1 MMDVEIAANILGG
14 TILTGLSIVI
24 VIIFIV
30 IINNIIHKYWRPIKI
45 FTDDSWNTF
54 PNSRFVEPHEV
65 VENKETKDK

>member
-1 MMDVEIAANILGG
+1 MDVEIAANILGG

-24 VIIFIV
+24 VIVFIV

-54 PNSRFVEPHEV
+54 PNSRFVESHEV